1 MLSLLYGM
9 RRRRF
14 WKKREHCVFAFVDL
28 EKAFDMVPREVVGW
42 ALRKLGVD
50 EWLVKAVMTMCE
62 KARTMVKTKS
72 RNSEEFEVY
81 VGVH

>member
-1 MLSLLYGM
+1 MIGY
-9 RRRRF
+9 
-14 WKKREHCVFAFVDL
+14 
-28 EKAFDMVPREVVGW
+28 REVVGW
-42 ALRKLGVD
+42 ALRKLGVE

-72 RNSEEFEVY
+72 RNSGEFEVY